1 MIERF
6 IDYLQFSAN
15 FREINAI
22 ENKYKPIRPVAF
34 YERGYLGEFGIR
46 YYFGN
51 PNSSKALCILSGE
64 TLAVFRDKGYQDA
77 TILEWAFEYG
87 AKVSRLDLAVT
98 EWIGETLFTVADVEQ
113 WYLSKQ
119 FSGSLVKYGAKKI
132 SSYDDDNGERP
143 ETFYIGDMSK
153 RGKLGIFRA
162 YNKGLQLNLGDYMA
176 TRIELEMRGDK
187 AHNNAVRI
195 CKTNDVAGNFRAS
208 LDCQN
213 ETFERLMES
222 PVADISRGDA
232 KAKLS
237 EDEKMESR
245 WEWLLSQVAPALR
258 EAIEDERKKDP
269 ATPKLTAFLYE
280 SGLISEM
287 REGANLLAFWDKM
300 RDTENQV

>member
-51 PNSSKALCILSGE
+51 PNSKKALCILSGE
-64 TLAVFRDKGYQDA
+64 TLAVFRDKGHIDA
-77 TILEWAFEYG
+77 TILEWAFEYD

-98 EWIGETLFTVADVEQ
+98 EWVGETLFTVGDVEQ
-113 WYLSKQ
+113 WYLGKQ

-143 ETFYIGDMSK
+143 ETFYIGDMGK

-162 YNKGLQLNLGDYMA
+162 YNKGLQLNIGDYMA
-176 TRIELEMRGDK
+176 TRIELELRGDK
-187 AHNNAVRI
+187 AQNNAVRI
-195 CKTNDVAGNFRAS
+195 CKTNDIAGNFRAS
-208 LDCQN
+208 LDCDN
-213 ETFERLMES
+213 ENYHRLMDS
-222 PVADISRGDA
+222 PIADISRGDA

-237 EDEKMESR
+237 EDERQDKR
-245 WEWLLSQVAPALR
+245 WEWLLNQVAPALR
-258 EAIEDERKKDP
+258 EAIEDERKKDHRM
-269 ATPKLTAFLYE
+269 PKLTQFLYE
-280 SGLISEM
+280 SGLVSEM
-287 REGANLLAFWDKM
+287 HKGAELLAYWKSL
-300 RDTENQV
+300 T